1 MSFERAKRVNGDD
14 APSRPAAAQ
23 GGAPLIARMF
33 EVQDARELAL
43 AAEQAEE
50 AIEASRHTQPTLKEA
65 AKSDVQMNEADAG
78 EPRMPFIGAV
88 LDYAPGERITIERKL
103 SVGEDLY
110 LADHAFVHAP
120 GVKPTSACLPVVP
133 MTMSLEIMAEAA
145 ACLAPGCGLLGF
157 EDVRSVS
164 WIDLADVE
172 ELTLNIAAQILRYDS
187 ERGVFFISAAIH
199 AEGKSS
205 AAITANVL
213 FGYRYLVELS
223 PTFSELSNPRHHP
236 LTGDEI
242 YAERRMFHGPSFQ
255 CLIGEFVL
263 GDEGIIGDLC
273 VRSSDALFA
282 STRSPQLL
290 TDPCLL
296 DAVGQIVGL
305 WAMEQERYVFPIG
318 LTKLEIYRPTPPVGT
333 RAPVR
338 VEILQSEGK
347 TLVADVEVQ
356 DGEGGVWMRISGW
369 RTWKFRWE
377 KRLVDFR
384 RQPDRHLLA
393 TPAPGRRPEG
403 STALVLSGA
412 DLEQFD
418 PALLAR
424 YFLSVDEMSAFK
436 NLERFPQR
444 QRQWLYGRV
453 AAKDAV
459 RLWAVEQQQGE
470 MLHPAA
476 FEISSDERG
485 RPFIKPSALLA
496 SPPLLSISHS
506 ENRAIAIAHER
517 DVGIDLERIGARQA
531 NVVEAFASSKEREA
545 ISNFP
550 SQERDAWITRL
561 WCAKE
566 AVGKLLGVG
575 LEGKPLSLQAIEMTE
590 DGKIIIANEAE
601 KVCASAMTI
610 EDDGFIIAYAGLEY
624 AAR

>member
-1 MSFERAKRVNGDD
+1 MSFERAKRVNVGD
-14 APSRPAAAQ
+14 APSWPVMGD

-50 AIEASRHTQPTLKEA
+50 AIEASGQSRSTPKEA
-65 AKSDVQMNEADAG
+65 AKSVVQMNEADAN

-88 LDYAPGERITIERKL
+88 LDYVPGERITIERKL
-103 SVGEDLY
+103 SVEEDLY

-120 GVKPTSACLPVVP
+120 GIKPTSACLPVVP

-172 ELTLNIAAQILRYDS
+172 EATLNIVAQILRYDA
-187 ERGVFFISAAIH
+187 EREVFYISAAIH

-205 AAITANVL
+205 AAITATVL
-213 FGYRYLVELS
+213 FGHRYLVELS
-223 PTFSELSNPRHHP
+223 PTFSELSNPRAHP

-255 CLIGEFVL
+255 CLVGEFVL
-263 GDEGIIGDLC
+263 GDEGIVGDLC
-273 VRSSDALFA
+273 VRPSEALFA
-282 STRSPQLL
+282 STPSPLLL

-393 TPAPGRRPEG
+393 TQAPGRRPEG
-403 STALVLSGA
+403 STALMLSSA

-424 YFLSVDEMSAFK
+424 YFLSVDEMAGFK

-459 RLWAVEQQQGE
+459 RLWAAERQQGE

-485 RPFIKPSALLA
+485 RPFVKSSALLA

-506 ENRAIAIAHER
+506 ENRAIAVAHER
-517 DVGIDLERIGARQA
+517 VVGIDLERIATRET
-531 NVVEAFASSKEREA
+531 NVVEAFASAKEREM
-545 ISNFP
+545 ICKFP
-550 SQERDAWITRL
+550 SQERDAWITRF

-566 AVGKLLGVG
+566 AAGKFLGVG
-575 LEGKPLSLQAIEMTE
+575 LEGKPLALQATEMTE
-590 DGKIIIANEAE
+590 DGKIVIANEAE
-601 KVCASAMTI
+601 KVCASVTTI
-610 EDDGFIIAYAGLEY
+610 EDDGFIIAYAEGKN
-624 AAR
+624 AAG

>member
-1 MSFERAKRVNGDD
+1 MSFERAKRVNVGD
-14 APSRPAAAQ
+14 APSWPVMGD

-50 AIEASRHTQPTLKEA
+50 AIEASGQSRSTPKEA
-65 AKSDVQMNEADAG
+65 AKSVVQMNEADAN

-88 LDYAPGERITIERKL
+88 LDYVPGERITIERKL
-103 SVGEDLY
+103 SVEEDLY

-120 GVKPTSACLPVVP
+120 GIKPTSACLPVVP

-172 ELTLNIAAQILRYDS
+172 EATLNIVAQILRYDA
-187 ERGVFFISAAIH
+187 EREVFYISAAIH

-205 AAITANVL
+205 AAITATVL
-213 FGYRYLVELS
+213 FGHRYLVELS
-223 PTFSELSNPRHHP
+223 PTFSELSNPRAHP

-255 CLIGEFVL
+255 CLVGEFVL
-263 GDEGIIGDLC
+263 GDEGIVGDLC
-273 VRSSDALFA
+273 VRPSEALFA
-282 STRSPQLL
+282 STPSPLLL

-384 RQPDRHLLA
+384 RQPDRNLLA

-403 STALVLSGA
+403 STALMLSSA

-424 YFLSVDEMSAFK
+424 YFLSVDEMAGFK

-459 RLWAVEQQQGE
+459 RLWAAERQQGE

-485 RPFIKPSALLA
+485 RPFVKSSALLA

-506 ENRAIAIAHER
+506 ENRAIAVAHER
-517 DVGIDLERIGARQA
+517 VVGIDLERIATRET
-531 NVVEAFASSKEREA
+531 NVVEAFASAKEREM
-545 ISNFP
+545 ICKFP
-550 SQERDAWITRL
+550 SQERDAWITRF

-566 AVGKLLGVG
+566 AAGKFLGVG
-575 LEGKPLSLQAIEMTE
+575 LEGKPLALQATEMTE
-590 DGKIIIANEAE
+590 DGKIVIANEAE
-601 KVCASAMTI
+601 KVCASVTTI
-610 EDDGFIIAYAGLEY
+610 EDDGFIIAYAEGKN
-624 AAR
+624 AAG

>member
-1 MSFERAKRVNGDD
+1 MTFERAKRVNGDD
-14 APSRPAAAQ
+14 TLSRPAAAE

-50 AIEASRHTQPTLKEA
+50 EAHVSERFTPMVKDVAGNA
-65 AKSDVQMNEADAG
+65 APMDETGIG
-78 EPRMPFIGAV
+78 EPRMPFIDAV
-88 LDYAPGERITIERKL
+88 LDYVLGERITIERKL
-103 SVGEDLY
+103 SIDEDRY

-120 GVKPTSACLPVVP
+120 GIKPTSACLPVVP

-172 ELTLNIAAQILRYDS
+172 ELTLNVAAQILRYDS

-205 AAITANVL
+205 AAITATVL
-213 FGYRYLVELS
+213 IGHRYLVELS
-223 PTFSELSNPRHHP
+223 PTFSELSNARAHP

-263 GDEGIIGDLC
+263 GDEGIVGDLC
-273 VRSSDALFA
+273 VRSSEALFA
-282 STRSPQLL
+282 STRFPLLL

-393 TPAPGRRPEG
+393 TQAPGRRPEG
-403 STALVLSGA
+403 STALMLSSA

-424 YFLSVDEMSAFK
+424 YFLSVDEMAGFK

-459 RLWAVEQQQGE
+459 RLWAAERQQGE

-485 RPFIKPSALLA
+485 RPFVKPSALLA

-506 ENRAIAIAHER
+506 ENRAIAVAHER
-517 DVGIDLERIGARQA
+517 VVGIDLERIAAREA
-531 NVVEAFASSKEREA
+531 NVVEAFASAKEREM
-545 ISNFP
+545 ICKFP
-550 SQERDAWITRL
+550 SQERDAWFTRL

-575 LEGKPLSLQAIEMTE
+575 LEGKPLALQAIEMTE
-590 DGKIIIANEAE
+590 DGKIVIANEGE
-601 KVCASAMTI
+601 IVCASVKTI
-610 EDDGFIIAYAGLEY
+610 ENDGFIIAYAEGTN
-624 AAR
+624 AAG

>member
-1 MSFERAKRVNGDD
+1 MSFERAKRVNVGD
-14 APSRPAAAQ
+14 APSWPVMGD

-50 AIEASRHTQPTLKEA
+50 AIEVSGQSRSTLKEA
-65 AKSDVQMNEADAG
+65 AKSVVQMNEADAN

-88 LDYAPGERITIERKL
+88 LDYVPGERIRIERKL

-120 GVKPTSACLPVVP
+120 GIKPTSACLPVVP

-164 WIDLADVE
+164 WIDLADAE
-172 ELTLNIAAQILRYDS
+172 EATLNIVAQILRYDA
-187 ERGVFFISAAIH
+187 EREVFFICAAIH

-205 AAITANVL
+205 AAITATVL
-213 FGYRYLVELS
+213 FGHRYLVELS
-223 PTFSELSNPRHHP
+223 PTFSELSNPRSHP

-255 CLIGEFVL
+255 CLVGEFVL
-263 GDEGIIGDLC
+263 GDEGIVGDLC
-273 VRSSDALFA
+273 VRPSEALFA
-282 STRSPQLL
+282 STPSPLLL

-318 LTKLEIYRPTPPVGT
+318 LTKLEIYRPTPPAGT

-369 RTWKFRWE
+369 RMWKFRWE

-384 RQPDRHLLA
+384 RQPDRHFLA

-403 STALVLSGA
+403 STVLMLSSA

-424 YFLSVDEMSAFK
+424 YFLSVDEMAGFK

-459 RLWAVEQQQGE
+459 RLWAAERQQGE

-476 FEISSDERG
+476 FEMSSDERG
-485 RPFIKPSALLA
+485 RPFVKPSALLA

-506 ENRAIAIAHER
+506 ENRAIAVAHER
-517 DVGIDLERIGARQA
+517 VVGIDLERIAAREA
-531 NVVEAFASSKEREA
+531 NVVEAFASAKEREM
-545 ISNFP
+545 ICKFP
-550 SQERDAWITRL
+550 SQEGDAWITRL

-566 AVGKLLGVG
+566 AAGKLLGVG
-575 LEGKPLSLQAIEMTE
+575 LEGKPLALQATEMTE
-590 DGKIIIANEAE
+590 DGKIVIANEGE
-601 KVCASAMTI
+601 KVCASVTTI
-610 EDDGFIIAYAGLEY
+610 EDDGFIIAYAEGTN
-624 AAR
+624 AAG